1 MELSNENQR
10 LLVWMVR
17 KRSRMASRFVL
28 GEVIQMGM
36 LFIEVRT
43 QEKEHIRDG
52 GGFSCRVSLLLI
64 LVLCG
69 DGQESRSEAANLVT
83 TG

>member
-1 MELSNENQR
+1 
-10 LLVWMVR
+10 
-17 KRSRMASRFVL
+17 
-28 GEVIQMGM
+28 MGM

-52 GGFSCRVSLLLI
+52 GAFFLLLI

-69 DGQESRSEAANLVT
+69 DGQESRSEAGYLVT